1 MTRPPRNPRIFPV
14 GADGLSGRRRA
25 GGFTYIG
32 VLVLVVIMG
41 IALAAA
47 GEVWHTAAQREK
59 EQQLLFVGDQFRRAL
74 AQFYAH
80 TPGSATRYPLSLED
94 LLQDPR
100 YPGISRYLRKIYADP
115 MTGKPEWGLVTG
127 PNGEIFGVHSLSE
140 DRPIK
145 RAHFRTEDKAFQG
158 KTKYS
163 DWVFMAS
170 SP

>member
-1 MTRPPRNPRIFPV
+1 MTRLSRNPRAFPARV
-14 GADGLSGRRRA
+14 AGVSGRHRA

-32 VLVLVVIMG
+32 ALILVVMMG

-74 AQFYAH
+74 AEFYAH
-80 TPGSATRYPLSLED
+80 TPGSATRYPLRLED

-100 YPGISRYLRKIYADP
+100 YPGIRRYLRKIYPDP

-140 DRPIK
+140 DAPIK
-145 RAHFRTEDKAFQG
+145 RAHFPLADKAFEG
-158 KTKYS
+158 KTKYA

-170 SP
+170 SG